1 MKTIKAIIVITI
13 LICLCKTVV
22 AQTSQIT
29 YGQDHL
35 SGKLDISGVD
45 YATYIILY
53 HEKRKNTANTC
64 KKEKNVGYISDS
76 YKVTKRL
83 QAR

>member
-1 MKTIKAIIVITI
+1 MKTIKPIVVIAV
-13 LICLCKTVV
+13 LICLCKTVI

-45 YATYIILY
+45 YASS
-53 HEKRKNTANTC
+53 
-64 KKEKNVGYISDS
+64 NVY
-76 YKVTKRL
+76 T
-83 QAR
+83 